1 MSANMLLLA
10 ALLLLSSLHLGGS
23 GPIHEAHPELLGLLH
38 NAETLEEL
46 MTKDYGL
53 QEGDII
59 IKKDRNAADRKWSSL
74 QIPYEINPNLE
85 ARTDEILAAF
95 KMVSKNTCLTFRKRT
110 TEKDY
115 IAFVSS
121 RGCASYVGPIGGRQ
135 GVHVGP
141 TCMVGNIVH
150 EILHALGFYHEHT
163 RQDRKDFI
171 TIVSEN
177 IMKGRERNFKMQV
190 GKTFQLPY
198 DLSSIMHYGS
208 TFFSTNGRPTIK
220 AKVKEKDMGQRVRM
234 TSIDIQRVRSLY
246 NCDSAENQKK
256 TSEHEKKADEV

>member
-1 MSANMLLLA
+1 MLLLA
-10 ALLLLSSLHLGGS
+10 ALLFFFLHLGGS
-23 GPIHEAHPELLGLLH
+23 GPIPPVHPEILRLLH

-46 MTKDYGL
+46 MVKDYGL
-53 QEGDII
+53 REGDILLQ
-59 IKKDRNAADRKWSSL
+59 KDRNAVDHKWSTL
-74 QIPYEINPNLE
+74 KIPYEIQPKLV
-85 ARTDEILAAF
+85 ARTDEFLAAF
-95 KMVSKNTCLTFRKRT
+95 KMISDNTCLSFHKRT

-121 RGCASYVGPIGGRQ
+121 RGCASYVGAIGGKQ

-163 RQDRKDFI
+163 REDRKDYI

-177 IMKGRERNFKMQV
+177 IMKGRERNFKMQT

-220 AKVKEKDMGQRVRM
+220 AKVKEKEMGQRVRM

-246 NCDSAENQKK
+246 NCDSAENQNK
-256 TSEHEKKADEV
+256 TSE